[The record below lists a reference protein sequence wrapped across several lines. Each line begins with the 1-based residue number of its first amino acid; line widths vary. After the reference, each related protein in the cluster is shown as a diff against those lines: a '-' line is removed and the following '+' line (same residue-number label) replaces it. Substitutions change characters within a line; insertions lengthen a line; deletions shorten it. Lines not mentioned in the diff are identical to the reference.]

1 MVGAVSNGG
10 FGSIH
15 NKLVEWLEFWKQT
28 RSCWIRVRRSAR
40 TGLSQRDQ
48 PHLIQQARHRKR
60 SAGYFLEFSGRHLED
75 CARVVVPLRMK
86 TLHLYLTRQVLVTLS
101 MTVMVFTFV
110 LMLGT
115 LLKEILALLVNR
127 QASLMLVGEA
137 VLLLIPYVLVFAL
150 PMGMLTA
157 ALMVFGRFSADNEL
171 TAVRASGVSL
181 LALSTPVLV
190 LSVVLSGVAACIN
203 LQIAPQCRMAY
214 KKLIAQAGF
223 ARSLSFIP
231 ERTYIKDLNTN
242 CVVYVNK
249 VDDDGTNLHGVMI
262 YEWRNDRMESY
273 NRAETGV
280 LQLDLANSVLTV
292 ILSNAFSVT
301 VREGDA
307 LPQPVPLGVVE
318 FSFTN
323 APARLDRRRVD
334 VSDMTFGQLREELRE
349 LERRMESSG
358 VVEKVPTEMLRERLN
373 QMRAQKK
380 LDLTLPVRVQL
391 HRQVAFSFACIG
403 FTLIGIP
410 LGIRAHRRE
419 TTFGI
424 AVALVLV
431 VIYYSFFILGQSL
444 DTRPELA
451 PHLILWLPN
460 FIFQAVGM
468 VLLWRANR
476 GI

>member
-1 MVGAVSNGG
+1 
-10 FGSIH
+10 
-15 NKLVEWLEFWKQT
+15 
-28 RSCWIRVRRSAR
+28 
-40 TGLSQRDQ
+40 
-48 PHLIQQARHRKR
+48 
-60 SAGYFLEFSGRHLED
+60 
-75 CARVVVPLRMK
+75 MK
-86 TLHLYLTRQVLVTLS
+86 TLHFYLTRQVLVTLS

-110 LMLGT
+110 LMLGSV
-115 LLKEILALLVNR
+115 LKEILGLLVNR
-127 QASLMLVGEA
+127 QAGLMLVGEA

-181 LALSTPVLV
+181 LALSTPVLM

-214 KKLIAQAGF
+214 KRLIAQAGF
-223 ARSLSFIP
+223 ARSVSLIP

-242 CVVYVNK
+242 CVVYVSK
-249 VDDDGTNLHGVMI
+249 VDGTNLHGVLI
-262 YEWRNDRMESY
+262 YEWRNDKVESY

-280 LQLDLANSVLTV
+280 LQFDLANSVLTV
-292 ILSNAFSVT
+292 VLSNAFSVT
-301 VREGDA
+301 VREGNA

-349 LERRMESSG
+349 LERRMESSP
-358 VVEKVPTEMLRERLN
+358 VVEKLPTEMLRERLN

-424 AVALVLV
+424 ALALVLV

>member
-1 MVGAVSNGG
+1 
-10 FGSIH
+10 
-15 NKLVEWLEFWKQT
+15 
-28 RSCWIRVRRSAR
+28 
-40 TGLSQRDQ
+40 
-48 PHLIQQARHRKR
+48 
-60 SAGYFLEFSGRHLED
+60 
-75 CARVVVPLRMK
+75 MK
-86 TLHLYLTRQVLVTLS
+86 TLHLYLTRQVLGTLL

-110 LMLGT
+110 LMLGSVM
-115 LLKEILALLVNR
+115 KEILGLLVNR
-127 QASLMLVGEA
+127 QAGLALVGEA

-157 ALMVFGRFSADNEL
+157 ALLVFGRFSADNEL

-181 LALSTPVLV
+181 LALATPVLV
-190 LSVVLSGVAACIN
+190 LSILLSGVAACIN
-203 LQIAPQCRMAY
+203 LEIAPRCRTAY
-214 KKLIAQAGF
+214 KKLIMQAGF
-223 ARSLSFIP
+223 ARSVSFIP
-231 ERTYIKDLNTN
+231 ERTYITDLNTN
-242 CVVYVNK
+242 CVVYVSK
-249 VDDDGTNLHGVMI
+249 VDGTNLHGVLI

-273 NRAETGV
+273 NRAESGV
-280 LQLDLANSVLTV
+280 LHVDVANSVLTV
-292 ILSNAFSVT
+292 VLSNAFSVT

-307 LPQPVPLGVVE
+307 LPQPVPLGMVE

-323 APARLDRRRVD
+323 APGRLERRRVD
-334 VSDMTFGQLREELRE
+334 VSEMTFQQLRDEIRS
-349 LERRMESSG
+349 LEQRMETSSA
-358 VVEKVPTEMLRERLN
+358 VDKLPTEMLRERMK
-373 QMRAQKK
+373 QMRAQKR
-380 LDLTLPVRVQL
+380 LDLTLPARVQL
-391 HRQVAFSFACIG
+391 HRQVAFSFACVG

-460 FIFQAVGM
+460 FLFQAVGM

-476 GI
+476 GV